1 MDLEVEA
8 AFLSIDADNGH
19 FFGLQLSGF
28 LCLLWIAKSPIETCR
43 HRHLV
48 DANRDAVK

>member
-19 FFGLQLSGF
+19 FFGLRLGGF
-28 LCLLWIAKSPIETCR
+28 LFLLLIAKSPIVTCR
-43 HRHLV
+43 HRPTLSTQN
-48 DANRDAVK
+48 AIR